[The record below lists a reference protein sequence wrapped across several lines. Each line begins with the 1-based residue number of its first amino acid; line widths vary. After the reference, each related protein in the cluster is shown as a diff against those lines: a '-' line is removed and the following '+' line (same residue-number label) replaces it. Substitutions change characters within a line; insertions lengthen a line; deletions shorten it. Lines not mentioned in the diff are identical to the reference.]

1 MDEGRRFISFECK
14 QKQKG
19 EKLIKY
25 IFLKL
30 KCKYPHL
37 QELEC

>member
-1 MDEGRRFISFECK
+1 MDEGRRFILFECK
-14 QKQKG
+14 QKKG
-19 EKLIKY
+19 DKVIKY